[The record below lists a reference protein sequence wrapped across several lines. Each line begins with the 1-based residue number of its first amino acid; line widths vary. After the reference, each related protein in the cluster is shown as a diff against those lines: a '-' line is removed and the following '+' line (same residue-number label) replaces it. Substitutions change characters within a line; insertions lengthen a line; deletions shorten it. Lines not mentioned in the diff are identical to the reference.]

1 MVKVVKAAAERGR
14 ESQLANIE
22 QKKKAPTKYPKRVE
36 TTMKFKHVL
45 QQSLV
50 LSQFPLVV

>member
-1 MVKVVKAAAERGR
+1 MVKVVKAAVERGR

-22 QKKKAPTKYPKRVE
+22 QKKAPTKYPKRVE

>member
-22 QKKKAPTKYPKRVE
+22 QKKAPTKYPKRVE

-50 LSQFPLVV
+50 LSQFPLVVL